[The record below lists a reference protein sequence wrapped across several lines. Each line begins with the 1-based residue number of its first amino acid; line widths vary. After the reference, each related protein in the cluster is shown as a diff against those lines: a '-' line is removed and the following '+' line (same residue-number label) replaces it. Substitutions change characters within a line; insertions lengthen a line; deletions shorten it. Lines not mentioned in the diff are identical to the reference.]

1 MFSRFEALE
10 NFNKEDQKQ
19 LEDSKVAVV
28 GLGATGSVI
37 AEHLARHG
45 ISLVVIDRDYLEPK
59 DIYSSSIYKPRQC
72 EKAMPKA
79 IAAEKELEIFTD
91 IESKVESLNPENID
105 ILKDVDLI
113 LDGTD
118 NLETRF
124 LINEYSKKEN
134 IPWIY
139 TAAIGQEGYSMLYD
153 SKCFNCVFEKVGA
166 GSLETCETAG
176 ILREVSTIAG
186 SRSAEKAIK
195 YLAGKTVLEK
205 LETTSGETFGVENK
219 GCNVCENKKYTS
231 LESNRS
237 TVAVCGKNKYQLNRD
252 VNETGLD
259 RLRKIGEKIA
269 DNDYLLRVSIDGR
282 EITVFDSG
290 RIILEAQDKG
300 HAETVVSEILGV

>member
-113 LDGTD
+113 LM
-118 NLETRF
+118 EQ
-124 LINEYSKKEN
+124 IIWKH
-134 IPWIY
+134 
-139 TAAIGQEGYSMLYD
+139 
-153 SKCFNCVFEKVGA
+153 VF
-166 GSLETCETAG
+166 
-176 ILREVSTIAG
+176 
-186 SRSAEKAIK
+186 
-195 YLAGKTVLEK
+195 
-205 LETTSGETFGVENK
+205 
-219 GCNVCENKKYTS
+219 
-231 LESNRS
+231 
-237 TVAVCGKNKYQLNRD
+237 
-252 VNETGLD
+252 
-259 RLRKIGEKIA
+259 
-269 DNDYLLRVSIDGR
+269 
-282 EITVFDSG
+282 
-290 RIILEAQDKG
+290 
-300 HAETVVSEILGV
+300 

>member
-124 LINEYSKKEN
+124 LINEYSKKRISLGF
-134 IPWIY
+134 IPQQSVKKDI
-139 TAAIGQEGYSMLYD
+139 Q
-153 SKCFNCVFEKVGA
+153 CFLIVN
-166 GSLETCETAG
+166 
-176 ILREVSTIAG
+176 VSTVFL
-186 SRSAEKAIK
+186 R
-195 YLAGKTVLEK
+195 K
-205 LETTSGETFGVENK
+205 LEP
-219 GCNVCENKKYTS
+219 
-231 LESNRS
+231 
-237 TVAVCGKNKYQLNRD
+237 
-252 VNETGLD
+252 D
-259 RLRKIGEKIA
+259 RLRHVKPPEYSEKSQ
-269 DNDYLLRVSIDGR
+269 L
-282 EITVFDSG
+282 
-290 RIILEAQDKG
+290 
-300 HAETVVSEILGV
+300 